1 MKSLEVWRS
10 GYKADFSPWRWRS
23 KCKVSPLPC
32 LPWDSVGGVGQG
44 QFCILHKSGI
54 DSPILWRSPGLSSVR
69 VCWDC
74 WQYGRSAWALAL
86 SGVQAVAA
94 LFYCHFLAVPLFPFS
109 PVSLSSP
116 FHLLGGAGSGV
127 WLAGGL
133 HRLGRLGVPL
143 SSCWPWLLCWLPW
156 VQALAAVLSLPCV
169 LSSPGCWLWGLVLRS
184 PSVLSPGCWRSSAV
198 LWCWPA
204 MRWGWV
210 LALGGV
216 GAGVVQAVA
225 VVAGW
230 GWWVVIWRAWDSS
243 CCTNTLLQIWL
254 LFKGK
259 AINFERFF
267 LDIAHKVR
275 YNNTRVKEIVNPLQL
290 TASPSAGRRM
300 DGRREPVNQSE
311 RRSAK

>member
-1 MKSLEVWRS
+1 MKSLEVWRK

-54 DSPILWRSPGLSSVR
+54 DSPVLWRSPGLSSGR

-74 WQYGRSAWALAL
+74 WQYGRSAQVLAI
-86 SGVQAVAA
+86 SGAQAGRRSYTVIFWPF
-94 LFYCHFLAVPLFPFS
+94 LFPSPFSPLFPFLL
-109 PVSLSSP
+109 SLVRCP
-116 FHLLGGAGSGV
+116 GWCWLCC
-127 WLAGGL
+127 LAGGCMGWGWAVL
-133 HRLGRLGVPL
+133 WPPAGRVLLG
-143 SSCWPWLLCWLPW
+143 WLW

-210 LALGGV
+210 PALGGV
-216 GAGVVQAVA
+216 GAGAVQAVA

-230 GWWVVIWRAWDSS
+230 RLVCVD
-243 CCTNTLLQIWL
+243 L
-254 LFKGK
+254 
-259 AINFERFF
+259 
-267 LDIAHKVR
+267 
-275 YNNTRVKEIVNPLQL
+275 
-290 TASPSAGRRM
+290 AGC
-300 DGRREPVNQSE
+300 
-311 RRSAK
+311 

>member
-1 MKSLEVWRS
+1 MKSLEVWRK

-86 SGVQAVAA
+86 SGVQAGRRSFTVIFWPFLSFPSLPSLCPLPSISWAA
-94 LFYCHFLAVPLFPFS
+94 LAL
-109 PVSLSSP
+109 LSDW
-116 FHLLGGAGSGV
+116 LGDCIG
-127 WLAGGL
+127 W
-133 HRLGRLGVPL
+133 GRLGLPL
-143 SSCWPWLLCWLPW
+143 SSCWPWLLCWLSGCRCWPLSFSC
-156 VQALAAVLSLPCV
+156 LAFSP
-169 LSSPGCWLWGLVLRS
+169 SPGCCLWGLVLLS
-184 PSVLSPGCWRSSAV
+184 PSALSPGCWRSSAV

-216 GAGVVQAVA
+216 GAGLSRPWRWWL
-225 VVAGW
+225 AGA
-230 GWWVVIWRAWDSS
+230 G
-243 CCTNTLLQIWL
+243 
-254 LFKGK
+254 
-259 AINFERFF
+259 
-267 LDIAHKVR
+267 VR
-275 YNNTRVKEIVNPLQL
+275 
-290 TASPSAGRRM
+290 
-300 DGRREPVNQSE
+300 
-311 RRSAK
+311 

>member
-86 SGVQAVAA
+86 SGVQAGRRSFTVIFWPFLSFPSLPSLCPLPSISWAA
-94 LFYCHFLAVPLFPFS
+94 LALGSGWLGDCIGWGGL
-109 PVSLSSP
+109 VSLCP
-116 FHLLGGAGSGV
+116 HAGLGCCAGF
-127 WLAGGL
+127 L
-133 HRLGRLGVPL
+133 
-143 SSCWPWLLCWLPW
+143 
-156 VQALAAVLSLPCV
+156 
-169 LSSPGCWLWGLVLRS
+169 
-184 PSVLSPGCWRSSAV
+184 GCWRSSAV

>member
-1 MKSLEVWRS
+1 MKSLEVWRK

-86 SGVQAVAA
+86 SGVQAGRRSFTVIFWPFLSFPSSLPSLCPLPSISWAA
-94 LFYCHFLAVPLFPFS
+94 LAL
-109 PVSLSSP
+109 LSGW
-116 FHLLGGAGSGV
+116 LGDCIG
-127 WLAGGL
+127 W
-133 HRLGRLGVPL
+133 GRLGLPL
-143 SSCWPWLLCWLPW
+143 SSCCPWLLCWLPW

-169 LSSPGCWLWGLVLRS
+169 LSSPGCWLWGLVLLS

-204 MRWGWV
+204 MRWGWG

-216 GAGVVQAVA
+216 GAGAVQAAPVA
-225 VVAGW
+225 AGW
-230 GWWVVIWRAWDSS
+230 GWCALIWRAAGSS
-243 CCTNTLLQIWL
+243 CCTNTALQIWL
-254 LFKGK
+254 LFKRK
-259 AINFERFF
+259 AINF
-267 LDIAHKVR
+267 
-275 YNNTRVKEIVNPLQL
+275 
-290 TASPSAGRRM
+290 
-300 DGRREPVNQSE
+300 
-311 RRSAK
+311 

>member
-1 MKSLEVWRS
+1 M
-10 GYKADFSPWRWRS
+10 GYKAKFSPRFFRS
-23 KCKVSPLPC
+23 KCKPSPLPC
-32 LPWDSVGGVGQG
+32 LSWDGVGGVGQRW
-44 QFCILHKSGI
+44 FRILHKSGI

-86 SGVQAVAA
+86 SGVQAGRRSFTVIFWPFLSFPSSLPSLCPLPSISLAA
-94 LFYCHFLAVPLFPFS
+94 LAL
-109 PVSLSSP
+109 LSDW
-116 FHLLGGAGSGV
+116 LGDCIGWG
-127 WLAGGL
+127 WLGL
-133 HRLGRLGVPL
+133 PL